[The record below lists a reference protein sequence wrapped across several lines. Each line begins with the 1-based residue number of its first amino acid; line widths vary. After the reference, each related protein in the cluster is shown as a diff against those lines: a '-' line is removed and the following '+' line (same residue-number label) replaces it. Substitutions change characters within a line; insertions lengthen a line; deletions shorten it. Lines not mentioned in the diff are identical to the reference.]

1 MFLSQEK
8 VGFAPALV
16 ACLNSKQK
24 FPSLISKTFD
34 WTLKFILNQNW
45 CIFSIY
51 ICFPDRSDNC
61 QNFKDEAKDE
71 VYPLEAYAVC
81 LNSQSQFFYTIAF
94 LILPLV
100 FYLTEFITL
109 TNDYEPTGLRQRIIV
124 SIYSYINQHNWTQ
137 SVLLRN

>member
-1 MFLSQEK
+1 MQ
-8 VGFAPALV
+8 
-16 ACLNSKQK
+16 
-24 FPSLISKTFD
+24 
-34 WTLKFILNQNW
+34 
-45 CIFSIY
+45 SIY
-51 ICFPDRSDNC
+51 ICLPDRSDRCKNLT
-61 QNFKDEAKDE
+61 KDATNE

-124 SIYSYINQHNWTQ
+124 SIYSYVNQHNWTQ
-137 SVLLRN
+137 NVFLRN